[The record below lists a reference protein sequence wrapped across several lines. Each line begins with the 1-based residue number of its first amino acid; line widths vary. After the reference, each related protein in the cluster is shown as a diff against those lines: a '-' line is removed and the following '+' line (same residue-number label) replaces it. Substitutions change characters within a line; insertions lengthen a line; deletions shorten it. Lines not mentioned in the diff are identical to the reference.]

1 MARKHRGILAAAVLG
16 ALGVAV
22 LVVALRVWAT
32 YVPDPETASRE
43 GLMRWLVLRDLS
55 MEPPETQL
63 AVLERVEQELEHETS
78 VTDTGDTL
86 TPSQRRQLLENVG
99 FLKRFWFQQRLE
111 EYARCSESLRRE
123 FVQQQVD
130 KLAAWSRVDAWLAS
144 AHADKGASSPDEE
157 GDVLDGSTAP
167 SLISQVET
175 WIEGTPEPQRPMAR
189 QAVCEGVVCWLATD
203 DLSDYSM
210 NSRRHLARRIAVHL
224 DAGRRAD
231 ESASGMS
238 REQRVRLAV
247 NGELLLEAWLYDEKD
262 RYFALPTEKRPAYV
276 DQRID
281 SFLRWGVL
289 ELLAEA
295 PSDSPTEDSRS
306 QAGTSAAAAGNATS
320 TTGGGAGN
328 SLPDV
333 APASGRTHAELVEAG
348 LKRFLSLV
356 DEWLDRAEPDDR
368 QQLEQLVATIQQ
380 RMLVRQLR
388 EAMRAWSGS

>member
-32 YVPDPETASRE
+32 YVPAPETASRA
-43 GLMRWLVLRDLS
+43 GLMRWLVLRDLA
-55 MEPPETQL
+55 MESPETQL
-63 AVLERVEQELEHETS
+63 AVLERVEQELEQETV
-78 VTDTGDTL
+78 VTDTGDSL
-86 TPSQRRQLLENVG
+86 SHAQHRQLLENVS
-99 FLKRFWFQQRLE
+99 FLKRYWFQQRLE
-111 EYARCSESLRRE
+111 EYAQCRESQRRR

-144 AHADKGASSPDEE
+144 AHADDAARSPGDGADSPV
-157 GDVLDGSTAP
+157 GGRAP

-175 WIEGTPEPQRPMAR
+175 WIQGTPEPQRPIAR

-203 DLSDYSM
+203 DLSDYGM
-210 NSRRHLARRIAVHL
+210 DSRRHLARRIANHL

-231 ESASGMS
+231 ESASGLTHQ
-238 REQRVRLAV
+238 QRVRLAA

-262 RYFALPTEKRPAYV
+262 RYFALPADKRPAHV
-276 DQRID
+276 DECID

-295 PSDSPTEDSRS
+295 PSATPTADSRA
-306 QAGTSAAAAGNATS
+306 QAGTSVGTAGNSAPT
-320 TTGGGAGN
+320 GGAGAAT
-328 SLPDV
+328 SSTAI
-333 APASGRTHAELVEAG
+333 APAPRRTHAELVAAG
-348 LKRFLSLV
+348 RKRFLSLV
-356 DEWLDRAEPDDR
+356 DEWLRRADPEDR
-368 QQLEQLVATIQQ
+368 QELQQLVATIQQ